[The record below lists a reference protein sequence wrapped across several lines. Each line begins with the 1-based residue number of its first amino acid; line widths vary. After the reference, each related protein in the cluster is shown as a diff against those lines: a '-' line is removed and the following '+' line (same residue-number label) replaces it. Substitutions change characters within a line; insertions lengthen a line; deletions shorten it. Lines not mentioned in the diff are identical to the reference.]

1 MADCND
7 LSVSIHGCLIDNNVD
22 IIVYSSAG
30 RADYKTPNYDDVH
43 LQQFL
48 PHDAMLAVAR

>member
-30 RADYKTPNYDDVH
+30 RADYKKPNYDDVH